1 MEIYVKIFIHI
12 FSFFSGFKIWFYPM
26 RWFYPYHSFK
36 HSKWW
41 RHKLGHT

>member
-1 MEIYVKIFIHI
+1 MIL
-12 FSFFSGFKIWFYPM
+12 SD